1 MEKFGLSAMVFI
13 LSVSLRQLMETH
25 ICHTVYYQI
34 RLPIFTK
41 DIKEEVGAM
50 RHELQGPRLRWEL
63 CNSFK
68 TQTEVFN
75 S

>member
-50 RHELQGPRLRWEL
+50 RHELQAGFPRI
-63 CNSFK
+63 CQQKIPYFFH
-68 TQTEVFN
+68 T
-75 S
+75 